1 MTKKYEL
8 TKEHK
13 AMFPA
18 WRDKWIANAMSTKA
32 MDDEE
37 REKCREAVK
46 SLYRSANLTPPPD
59 HRIVFVPSPFVLRF
73 AAGFAC
79 AIWYMKN
86 NKTKSVDVA
95 TRDAID
101 DSTRDATSD
110 ATRDAIDAATRD
122 ATGAATYH
130 ETVDAIDPATGA
142 AIDDAIDTATYVAI
156 DTATYDAT
164 IVATRAAID
173 VATHAAT
180 RDATRYSIDDAT
192 DDAIGAATY
201 HETVDAI
208 GAATDAATRA
218 ATGAAI
224 DYATED
230 SIDDA
235 TSDATRDSIDDSTGA
250 ETYHET
256 IDATIAATVAAI
268 DTATYVATGAATYHE
283 TVDAIGAATR
293 DATGAA
299 TRALTRAATENA
311 TYHETVDA
319 IDDATDIA
327 TCDAT
332 YHETVDAIDAATDAA
347 TRDATGAATRAA
359 MDKKKKGKNNWF
371 NLDVSLMVNLSKK
384 LGVGEFGL
392 KCCVDCY
399 WRMYQGGNQWSGWSA
414 FLTFFRYIA
423 KLPLDYSKFDA
434 FEYLSE
440 HSGPRIMHKEFCMIS
455 DRPEILKVDDQNR
468 PHSEN
473 GPFCKWRDGTALYA
487 WHGIYIPE
495 WWITNKDELTPEIA
509 LKWENVEQRR
519 AACEMLGWANVLEH
533 PSLNPKIINEDQPHI
548 GTLIEV
554 DLPDAKGQWFL
565 KYQCGTGRW
574 FAESVNDKSFNT
586 ALKANAGGNG
596 WRGVGNPEDYIPFYR
611 T

>member
-1 MTKKYEL
+1 
-8 TKEHK
+8 
-13 AMFPA
+13 
-18 WRDKWIANAMSTKA
+18 
-32 MDDEE
+32 
-37 REKCREAVK
+37 
-46 SLYRSANLTPPPD
+46 
-59 HRIVFVPSPFVLRF
+59 
-73 AAGFAC
+73 
-79 AIWYMKN
+79 
-86 NKTKSVDVA
+86 
-95 TRDAID
+95 
-101 DSTRDATSD
+101 
-110 ATRDAIDAATRD
+110 
-122 ATGAATYH
+122 
-130 ETVDAIDPATGA
+130 
-142 AIDDAIDTATYVAI
+142 
-156 DTATYDAT
+156 
-164 IVATRAAID
+164 
-173 VATHAAT
+173 
-180 RDATRYSIDDAT
+180 
-192 DDAIGAATY
+192 
-201 HETVDAI
+201 
-208 GAATDAATRA
+208 
-218 ATGAAI
+218 
-224 DYATED
+224 
-230 SIDDA
+230 
-235 TSDATRDSIDDSTGA
+235 
-250 ETYHET
+250 
-256 IDATIAATVAAI
+256 
-268 DTATYVATGAATYHE
+268 
-283 TVDAIGAATR
+283 
-293 DATGAA
+293 
-299 TRALTRAATENA
+299 
-311 TYHETVDA
+311 
-319 IDDATDIA
+319 
-327 TCDAT
+327 
-332 YHETVDAIDAATDAA
+332 
-347 TRDATGAATRAA
+347 